1 MSSLA
6 ASVNPT
12 PYIQVVTVFGRVD
25 QLADVVLDHP
35 SISRQHATA
44 AWDGG
49 AGCWRVT
56 DLGSTHGTF
65 VGDKQLAKVGVV
77 GSGLRKTGVTRRR
90 RRVGR
95 RVGNAADAT
104 AAGRLLVV
112 HVVGGRSGRVGSV
125 ARCSMESPTVEPLG
139 DRQWQRVTVVG

>member
-1 MSSLA
+1 M
-6 ASVNPT
+6 
-12 PYIQVVTVFGRVD
+12 FGRVD

-65 VGDKQLAKVGVV
+65 VGDRQLPKVG
-77 GSGLRKTGVTRRR
+77 G
-90 RRVGR
+90 
-95 RVGNAADAT
+95 
-104 AAGRLLVV
+104 
-112 HVVGGRSGRVGSV
+112 VGGV
-125 ARCSMESPTVEPLG
+125 LG
-139 DRQWQRVTVVG
+139 GT